1 MTHAIGQPV
10 RLIKPWSVQA
20 KGGIVLPAGASGQ
33 VVGVG
38 DKVIVVRFHCFGEGE
53 NTVTFDTDY
62 AADYMETDCTACIYF
77 APDDQCCLDR
87 QQRGGVGA

>member
-33 VVGVG
+33 VV
-38 DKVIVVRFHCFGEGE
+38 DIEDEVIIVRFPCLGEGE
-53 NTVTFDTDY
+53 NTVTFNTDR
-62 AADYMETDCTACIYF
+62 AADCMETDCTACIYF

-87 QQRGGVGA
+87 QQRGGGGV